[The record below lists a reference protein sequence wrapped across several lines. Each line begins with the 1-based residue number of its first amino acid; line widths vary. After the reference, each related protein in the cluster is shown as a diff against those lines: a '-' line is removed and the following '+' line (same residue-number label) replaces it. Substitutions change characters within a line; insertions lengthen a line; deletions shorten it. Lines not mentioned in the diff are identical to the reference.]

1 MGGRN
6 ENVVPLAI
14 TSPPHLFKYLIP
26 DVLMKKSDTVWG
38 CSWLDRWR
46 TILLIVTSLL
56 MLAFPLTIV
65 RVKLGEIKK
74 IRLYE
79 KHFLNV
85 EDYFGNLFSFYTWKW
100 NILDK
105 SLNIIWQMHNWLNFL
120 NSIWQEW
127 CWKWIITFL

>member
-14 TSPPHLFKYLIP
+14 TSLAHLLKYLIP

-65 RVKLGEIKK
+65 RVKQGE
-74 IRLYE
+74 RQL
-79 KHFLNV
+79 FLRKTN
-85 EDYFGNLFSFYTWKW
+85 
-100 NILDK
+100 
-105 SLNIIWQMHNWLNFL
+105 
-120 NSIWQEW
+120 
-127 CWKWIITFL
+127 

>member
-6 ENVVPLAI
+6 ENLVPLAI
-14 TSPPHLFKYLIP
+14 TSPAHLLKYLIP

-65 RVKLGEIKK
+65 RVKQGEIDSSWVS
-74 IRLYE
+74 
-79 KHFLNV
+79 H
-85 EDYFGNLFSFYTWKW
+85 S
-100 NILDK
+100 
-105 SLNIIWQMHNWLNFL
+105 
-120 NSIWQEW
+120 
-127 CWKWIITFL
+127 

>member
-14 TSPPHLFKYLIP
+14 TFPPRLFKSLIQ

-65 RVKLGEIKK
+65 RVKQEGNRETIFMKN
-74 IRLYE
+74 I
-79 KHFLNV
+79 FLSV
-85 EDYFGNLFSFYTWKW
+85 EEYFGNLFSFYPWK
-100 NILDK
+100 
-105 SLNIIWQMHNWLNFL
+105 
-120 NSIWQEW
+120 
-127 CWKWIITFL
+127 

>member
-14 TSPPHLFKYLIP
+14 TSLAHLLKYLIP

-56 MLAFPLTIV
+56 MLAFRLMIV
-65 RVKLGEIKK
+65 RVKQGEIG
-74 IRLYE
+74 E
-79 KHFLNV
+79 A
-85 EDYFGNLFSFYTWKW
+85 
-100 NILDK
+100 
-105 SLNIIWQMHNWLNFL
+105 SL
-120 NSIWQEW
+120 
-127 CWKWIITFL
+127 